1 MAQQIEP
8 IEFLWVNGEIKWGV
22 NLRVYNLYPFTSNR
36 VKAEITDIDDAL
48 LFTTILTAKTLE
60 EVAQKLNLTLKQ

>member
-1 MAQQIEP
+1 MAQLIEP

-48 LFTTILTAKTLE
+48 LFTTILTAKTLD
-60 EVAQKLNLTLKQ
+60 EVAEQLGLTLKQ